1 MIKAGLGFCSGLMSG
16 FSPQAEQAKL
26 SLEMQRRKIRQLHE
40 ELLSAE
46 ILEEELKQ
54 RLKTVETR
62 ERQPSH
68 IMSFAEKLEE
78 SQEGLE
84 EDFVEETFSQV
95 ENHTEIISVL
105 RERETKLHQMNRS
118 QLLGFVKTVL
128 NARDCC
134 LERDLTEEVN
144 TTTVGKFRTLDG
156 NQC

>member
-1 MIKAGLGFCSGLMSG
+1 MIKAERGFCSGLMSG

-54 RLKTVETR
+54 RLKTVETT
-62 ERQPSH
+62 ERQPSR

-128 NARDCC
+128 IARDCC

-144 TTTVGKFRTLDG
+144 TTTVGKFRPLDG

>member
-1 MIKAGLGFCSGLMSG
+1 MSG
-16 FSPQAEQAKL
+16 FSPQAEEARL

-46 ILEEELKQ
+46 ILEEELTQ

-105 RERETKLHQMNRS
+105 RERETKLHQMNRN
-118 QLLGFVKTVL
+118 QLFGFVKTVL

>member
-1 MIKAGLGFCSGLMSG
+1 MSG

-62 ERQPSH
+62 ERQPSR
-68 IMSFAEKLEE
+68 ITSFAEKLEE

-118 QLLGFVKTVL
+118 QLFGFLKTVL
-128 NARDCC
+128 IARDCC

-144 TTTVGKFRTLDG
+144 TTTVGKFRPLDG